1 MKKLCVIV
9 CAALLAF
16 SAPSFAKGGRG
27 GKGASYGGGH
37 HTTSHGGHYA
47 GGSGKS
53 HKGGRYAN
61 TRTGNRYGK
70 HK

>member
-1 MKKLCVIV
+1 MKKFTILA

-16 SAPSFAKGGRG
+16 SAPAFAKGGKG
-27 GKGASYGGGH
+27 GSRSSYAGGH
-37 HTTSHGGHYA
+37 HTSSHGGHYTA
-47 GGSGKS
+47 GKGAS

-61 TRTGNRYGK
+61 NKTGNRYGK